1 MLTFCFLLQSLCLLQ
16 LSCEV
21 EGRAATLRQ
30 EALQCLTIALAGS
43 SAVGLSDLIKTFFG
57 SPEDDQHVWDFV
69 DPKSKIA
76 KPLELY
82 DMESEDKAEDVT
94 KPSSSKASTSKR
106 SSARSKKSQP
116 PPEQIKVKKVQRVDV
131 ADDITETVRI
141 IPFDEDSLALTGI
154 PAHLKAPRQHK
165 TSSSGASLYYC
176 PHPKCDPI
184 FIAKGGPSPL
194 YNHMRRHHLGISLLC
209 PYCPAKLIYTSGG
222 WSTYIRNCHSK
233 VPWYKSQVRD
243 VQDEQ
248 QEAEDL
254 LEKIEADPT
263 SLSSQARH
271 QDTILLEAF
280 EEDKRIV
287 VPRDVKEEDLETIQ
301 EDIDFPEETEVVRP
315 KPPSPTHGFIYAGS
329 VNPDGHQ
336 IRYRVKRS
344 LESEEEEGQSK
355 KPKKDK

>member
-1 MLTFCFLLQSLCLLQ
+1 MR

-43 SAVGLSDLIKTFFG
+43 SAVGLRDLIKTFFG

-76 KPLELY
+76 KPLEL
-82 DMESEDKAEDVT
+82 DDTESEDEAEDTT

-106 SSARSKKSQP
+106 STAQSKKSQP
-116 PPEQIKVKKVQRVDV
+116 PPEQIKVKKVQRVDI

-209 PYCPAKLIYTSGG
+209 PYCPAKLFYTSGG
-222 WSTYIRNCHSK
+222 WSTHMRNCHSK
-233 VPWYKSQVRD
+233 VPWYKSQVQD
-243 VQDEQ
+243 TQDEQ

-254 LEKIEADPT
+254 LDKIEADPT
-263 SLSSQARH
+263 SLSSQARR

-280 EEDKRIV
+280 EEDKRTV
-287 VPRDVKEEDLETIQ
+287 VLKDVKEEDLETVQ
-301 EDIDFPEETEVVRP
+301 EDIEFPEEVEVVRP

-336 IRYRVKRS
+336 IRYRVK
-344 LESEEEEGQSK
+344 
-355 KPKKDK
+355 

>member
-1 MLTFCFLLQSLCLLQ
+1 MFPLQSLRLLR

-43 SAVGLSDLIKTFFG
+43 SAVGLRNLVKTFFG
-57 SPEDDQHVWDFV
+57 SSEDDRHVWDFV

-76 KPLELY
+76 KPLEL
-82 DMESEDKAEDVT
+82 DDTESEDEAEDVI

-106 SSARSKKSQP
+106 STAQSKKSQP
-116 PPEQIKVKKVQRVDV
+116 PPEQIKVKKVQHVDV
-131 ADDITETVRI
+131 ADDIAETVRI

-176 PHPKCDPI
+176 PQPKCDPI

-209 PYCPAKLIYTSGG
+209 PYCPAKLFYISGG
-222 WSTYIRNCHSK
+222 WSAHMRNCHSK
-233 VPWYKSQVRD
+233 VPWFKSQVRD
-243 VQDEQ
+243 TQDEQ

-254 LEKIEADPT
+254 LERVKADPT
-263 SLSSQARH
+263 SLSSQARR

-280 EEDKRIV
+280 EEDKRII
-287 VPRDVKEEDLETIQ
+287 VPRDVKEEDLETVQ
-301 EDIDFPEETEVVRP
+301 EDIEFPAEAEVVRP
-315 KPPSPTHGFIYAGS
+315 KPPSRTHGHAYGCSAD
-329 VNPDGHQ
+329 PDGHQ

-344 LESEEEEGQSK
+344 LESEEEEGPSK
-355 KPKKDK
+355 KPKKDE